1 MYWAIQYLRFHE
13 LTSRLNEVVAFTD
26 NFILALDD
34 YVGIR
39 AFSVVNVRA
48 FLIKHLSRQ
57 THLVITP
64 REDLQL
70 PIALLRAP

>member
-39 AFSVVNVRA
+39 ASSVVNVRA